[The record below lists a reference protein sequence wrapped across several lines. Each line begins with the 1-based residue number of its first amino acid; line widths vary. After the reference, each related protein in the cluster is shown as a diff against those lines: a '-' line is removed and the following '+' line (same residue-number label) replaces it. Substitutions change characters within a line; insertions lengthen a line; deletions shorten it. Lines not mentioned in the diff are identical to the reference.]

1 MKTADF
7 FSAESFAGHLER
19 RRTPSRLALLS
30 IWSLLILA
38 ATFGLEWEVN
48 GQELE
53 AQRALTPNA
62 EAQQARAEMDSV
74 FADMNPYVKQLD
86 ALAVH
91 LSMPQAAALLQALP
105 SYLGPDATLEEV
117 DWHHAVE
124 RRGLTVLNRELVLE
138 ITAIVRGEQ
147 ALLSLPK
154 TLQEATGFASV
165 KITRTEVLAELE
177 DYVRVQWQLRRPL
190 PKTQNQGP
198 QS

>member
-1 MKTADF
+1 
-7 FSAESFAGHLER
+7 
-19 RRTPSRLALLS
+19 
-30 IWSLLILA
+30 
-38 ATFGLEWEVN
+38 
-48 GQELE
+48 
-53 AQRALTPNA
+53 
-62 EAQQARAEMDSV
+62 
-74 FADMNPYVKQLD
+74 
-86 ALAVH
+86 
-91 LSMPQAAALLQALP
+91 LQALP

-124 RRGLTVLNRELVLE
+124 LRGLTVLNRELVLE

-177 DYVRVQWQLRRPL
+177 DHVRVQWQLRRPL
-190 PKTQNQGP
+190 PKTQDQGP